1 MDRVDTVVIGA
12 GAAGLAAARTLLV
25 RGVDVRVYEAADHAG
40 GVMQSVHEDGFLY
53 ELGPNTFRV
62 SGPALALFREIGL
75 EAALVKAS
83 PASRKRFLLHQ
94 GSLVPVPMDPVT
106 FATSPLLTAKGK
118 LRLFAEPFI
127 RRGDGENESVA
138 AFTTR
143 RLGHEVTEGLISP
156 FLIGVYSGDEN
167 QLGAGAVFPSLVE
180 AEQLGG
186 SILVG
191 SLRRRMRGTEAPGAP
206 GSWSASGGMGGLAT
220 QMAMPLGEA
229 LRLSCAVRSL
239 NRDGDH
245 WRLETNE
252 GEVEARRV
260 VCAVPA
266 PAAARLFSEL
276 SPDAARIADA
286 IEFVPV
292 VSVQL
297 SVDPTLTL
305 THPVEGFGFLVPR
318 EEQLDL
324 LGALF
329 MSRLFPGRA
338 APGRELITAMIGG
351 RRWPGAV
358 DAPED
363 DLQARIAKAL
373 DRALGL
379 RGGIEPLAYTRHRQ
393 AICQPGVGH
402 RPAIAKL
409 RAALVG
415 LPPLEVVGSWVDG
428 VSVGD
433 TLGAGRAA
441 ALRLMEAG

>member
-1 MDRVDTVVIGA
+1 MDRIDTVVIGA
-12 GAAGLAAARTLLV
+12 GAAGLAAARTLAV
-25 RGVDVRVYEAADHAG
+25 RGVEVRVFDAGDHPG
-40 GVMQSVHEDGFLY
+40 GVMQSVHKDGFLY

-62 SGPALALFREIGL
+62 SGPALALFREISL
-75 EAALVKAS
+75 EAALVKAT

-94 GSLVPVPMDPVT
+94 GRLVPVPMDPVA
-106 FATSPLLTAKGK
+106 FATSPLLSAKGK

-127 RRGDGENESVA
+127 GRGAGETESVA

-143 RLGHEVTEGLISP
+143 RLGHEVTEALISP

-167 QLGAGAVFPSLVE
+167 HLGAQAVFPSLVE

-186 SILVG
+186 SILMG
-191 SLRRRMRGTEAPGAP
+191 SLRRRMRGTQAPGVP
-206 GSWSASGGMGGLAT
+206 GSWSASGGMGGLAA
-220 QMAMPLGEA
+220 QMAAPLGDP

-239 NRDGDH
+239 SRDGDH
-245 WRLETNE
+245 WRLETDE

-260 VCAVPA
+260 VSAVPA

-276 SPDAARIADA
+276 APDAARIAEA

-292 VSVQL
+292 VSVPL

-318 EEQLDL
+318 DEQLDL

-338 APGRELITAMIGG
+338 APGRELVLAMIGG

-358 DAPED
+358 DAPD
-363 DLQARIAKAL
+363 DELEARIAKAL

-379 RGGIEPLAYTRHRQ
+379 RGGFEPLAFTRYRQ

-402 RPAIAKL
+402 PAAIARL

-415 LPPLEVVGSWVDG
+415 LPPIEVIGSWVDG

-441 ALRLMEAG
+441 ALRLMEAE